1 MKRVSCNNLTN
12 LDSLNNSSSL
22 KLLFSF
28 TGKTQNCRALFLYLA
43 FPGIHQAI
51 EMGKALPGIR
61 EKTHI
66 ARPRLTL
73 MLRLLLSF
81 CLANIKI
88 KEK

>member
-1 MKRVSCNNLTN
+1 M
-12 LDSLNNSSSL
+12 DSL
-22 KLLFSF
+22 
-28 TGKTQNCRALFLYLA
+28 GYRIFLYLA

-73 MLRLLLSF
+73 MLRLFTFIIVITSTHIWDTSS
-81 CLANIKI
+81 CGSAETTTTNSQ
-88 KEK
+88 